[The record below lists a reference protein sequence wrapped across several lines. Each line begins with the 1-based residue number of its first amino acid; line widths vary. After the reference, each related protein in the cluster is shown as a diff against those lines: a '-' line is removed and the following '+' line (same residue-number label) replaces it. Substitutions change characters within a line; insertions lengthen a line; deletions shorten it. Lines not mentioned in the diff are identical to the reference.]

1 MSARAKLVAVALV
14 VALGLAAVLLAAGR
28 DGRSTAFSLD
38 VPPIVAVTTLH
49 SGQAACQGP
58 LTATAPFRFVTP
70 WISPSDAS
78 GRVAQRPTPGAAID
92 LTVRDAATNAPLARG
107 QIAAAYVRPI
117 SPTVALD
124 RTIPSGRRIRVC
136 LRSRGPGIVGLMG
149 ASLPTE
155 ALVEADGTASGAG
168 QSALALLFLRE
179 HPRSLLSLVPTI
191 FRRASLFRPGWV
203 GPWTYWLLSAALL
216 GAFGL
221 AGVAVS
227 RAARSDETSHS
238 PRRDPVE

>member
-1 MSARAKLVAVALV
+1 MRLRGGVLAVALLAV
-14 VALGLAAVLLAAGR
+14 VGVAALLLAAGS

-38 VPPIVAVTTLH
+38 IPPSVAVLVLH
-49 SGQAACQGP
+49 EGQASCQGP
-58 LTATAPFRFVTP
+58 ITVPAAFRYVTP

-78 GRVAQRPTPGAAID
+78 GRIAQRPIPGAAID

-124 RTIPSGRRIRVC
+124 RTIPSGRRITVC
-136 LRSRGPGIVGLMG
+136 LRSRGPGIVDLMG
-149 ASLPTE
+149 APLSQQ
-155 ALVEADGTASGAG
+155 ALLGDDGTASGAG
-168 QSALALLFLRE
+168 QAALALLFLRE

-203 GPWTYWLLSAALL
+203 RPWTYWLLSAALF
-216 GAFGL
+216 GAFVL
-221 AGVAVS
+221 AGVAVT

-238 PRRDPVE
+238 PQRDPVQ